1 MKKAVLLLTF
11 LVLVGQ
17 TSIAQSKKELK
28 EKEKLEKYT
37 AVKELI
43 NSNSFVFKADDALTQ
58 KGRRISLNTSD
69 NLLTVHQSN
78 VEADLPY
85 FGVVQFASTT
95 SESGVQFNC
104 EAKNYQ
110 VEFNDKKQK
119 ISVKFSASNKNEY
132 YDLYLTVSGSGYT
145 TLSIN
150 SNRRSTISYNGK
162 ISKVEGATQN

>member
-69 NLLTVHQSN
+69 NLLTVNQSN

-104 EAKNYQ
+104 EAKDYQ